1 MNLRDIIVF
10 YDNMIRLAYC
20 NVENLDLKNAYNL
33 VSKNRQ
39 EKIDFYR
46 FEKDKKLSAGAYL
59 LLKKL
64 LSEENITDPIF
75 KTEKYGKA
83 YISNHENIH
92 FNISHSGK
100 MVLCAIS
107 DKEVGADIEYID
119 PTIDLNIAKY
129 YFYNSEY
136 ENIMNAKNKS
146 EEFFKYWVLKESYM
160 KYTGLGMNLQLD
172 SFEIMIEDTIRLK
185 NDKNNLKF
193 NLFDIENYKI
203 GIAGHYDAFELREIN
218 INELLY

>member
-1 MNLRDIIVF
+1 
-10 YDNMIRLAYC
+10 MIKLAYC
-20 NVENLDLKNAYNL
+20 NIEKLDLIKGYGL

-46 FEKDKKLSAGAYL
+46 FEKDKKLSCGAYL

-64 LSEENITDPIF
+64 LHEQNITDPIF

-92 FNISHSGK
+92 FNLSHSGK

-107 DKEVGADIEYID
+107 DMEVGTDVEYID
-119 PTIDLNIAKY
+119 PKIDLNIARH

-136 ENIMNAKNKS
+136 ENIMKSKNKPD
-146 EEFFKYWVLKESYM
+146 EFFKYWVLKESYM
-160 KYTGLGMNLQLD
+160 KYTGLGMNLKLD
-172 SFEIMIEDTIRLK
+172 SFEIIIDDKIKLK
-185 NDKNNLKF
+185 NDNENLRF
-193 NLFDIENYKI
+193 NLFNIKNYKI
-203 GIAGHYDAFELREIN
+203 GIASHYNVSELIEYN
-218 INELLY
+218 VNELYGLK

>member
-1 MNLRDIIVF
+1 
-10 YDNMIRLAYC
+10 MIKLAYC
-20 NVENLDLKNAYNL
+20 NVENLDLKKAYDL
-33 VSKNRQ
+33 VPKDRR

-64 LSEENITDPIF
+64 LDEENITKPVF

-83 YISNHENIH
+83 YISNYDNIH
-92 FNISHSGK
+92 FNLSHSGK

-107 DKEVGADIEYID
+107 DREVGVDVEYND
-119 PTIDLNIAKY
+119 PSIDLDIAKS

-136 ENIMNAKNKS
+136 ESIMKSDKPS

-160 KYTGLGMNLQLD
+160 KYTGLGMNLELD
-172 SFEIMIEDTIRLK
+172 SFEIIIKDRIRLK
-185 NDKNNLKF
+185 NDDENLRF
-193 NLFDIENYKI
+193 DLFDVGDYKI
-203 GIAGHYDAFELREIN
+203 GIASHYEVAELRKYDAN
-218 INELLY
+218 ALY

>member
-1 MNLRDIIVF
+1 
-10 YDNMIRLAYC
+10 MIKVAYC
-20 NVENLDLKNAYNL
+20 NVENLDLKKAYNL
-33 VSKNRQ
+33 VSQNRK

-64 LSEENITDPIF
+64 LEEEDITKPAF

-83 YISNHENIH
+83 YISNYDNIH
-92 FNISHSGK
+92 FNLSHSGK

-107 DKEVGADIEYID
+107 DLDVGVDIEYID
-119 PTIDLNIAKY
+119 SEIDLDIAKH

-136 ENIMNAKNKS
+136 ETIMKS
-146 EEFFKYWVLKESYM
+146 ENPSDEFFKYWVLKESYM
-160 KYTGLGMNLQLD
+160 KYTGLGMNLELD
-172 SFEIMIEDTIRLK
+172 SFEIIIKDKIRLK
-185 NDKNNLKF
+185 NDNENLKF

-203 GIAGHYDAFELREIN
+203 GIAGNYDVHDLIEYDVGEL
-218 INELLY
+218 YPKV

>member
-1 MNLRDIIVF
+1 MKLRDIIVF

-20 NVENLDLKNAYNL
+20 NVENLDLKKSYDL

-39 EKIDFYR
+39 KKIDFYR

-64 LSEENITDPIF
+64 LSEENITDSIF

-92 FNISHSGK
+92 FNLSHSGK

-107 DKEVGADIEYID
+107 DREIGADIEYID
-119 PTIDLNIAKY
+119 PTIDLNIAKH
-129 YFYNSEY
+129 YFYNSAY
-136 ENIMNAKNKS
+136 ENIMNAKNRPD
-146 EEFFKYWVLKESYM
+146 EFFKYWVLKESYM

-203 GIAGHYDAFELREIN
+203 GIAGHYDVFKLREVN
-218 INELLY
+218 VNELY